1 MTASLFRDFL
11 PQDLY
16 RIQRIQNTAASLM
29 PGLLVEGLKL
39 LLDEVRFLPSWQA
52 VWSGG
57 V

>member
-39 LLDEVRFLPSWQA
+39 LDEVRFLPWQA